1 MPRRRSG
8 LTDPIARASLVAGPV
23 AALAAL
29 AAALA
34 GCQAGPGDI
43 GCQITSQIVL
53 PGTTPL
59 PLWTQQIRLDRVGD
73 GVVFIG
79 SDTTSVRWTAID
91 ASGAAGAEQ
100 VLAMP
105 AGTLQAYYALAGA
118 VTPGDTLMVGALV
131 PAANGTDA
139 ELRFIAAPIDGS
151 AAPAPGAPVV
161 TFPGG
166 ADSSNAPPMVAMGT
180 SASAMYAGAAWIDP
194 ETGLPT
200 YAFIDGQGQ
209 VVGSPAVIESAQAS
223 GYSCLGFSSG
233 KEELT
238 ISYQKGPI
246 DPRLGPTWLIA
257 DVAIGGGVSTLT
269 LDVVPLGGTRT
280 MGCARSVLYQPTTAG
295 APPEY
300 AMVWQDP
307 SGSWL
312 SIYYGPQTGQVKSFP
327 FASSTDFGGPDL
339 QPPLVGLATFGND
352 FGVLA
357 MSAHSVEL
365 WRVDR
370 AGNRR
375 SGSLVFPSLEGQ
387 VGGASSVSVP
397 NLMRSTYADMTGAG
411 MGRRL
416 VVDAVCY

>member
-1 MPRRRSG
+1 V
-8 LTDPIARASLVAGPV
+8 LV
-23 AALAAL
+23 
-29 AAALA
+29 
-34 GCQAGPGDI
+34 
-43 GCQITSQIVL
+43 
-53 PGTTPL
+53 
-59 PLWTQQIRLDRVGD
+59 
-73 GVVFIG
+73 G
-79 SDTTSVRWTAID
+79 SDTSSVRWIAID

-100 VLAMP
+100 VLALP
-105 AGTLQAYYALAGA
+105 ADTLQAYYALAGA
-118 VTPGDTLMVGALV
+118 VSPGDTVVVGALV
-131 PAANGTDA
+131 ANGTDA

-151 AAPAPGAPVV
+151 AAPAPGTPVV

-166 ADSSNAPPMVAMGT
+166 ADPSNAPPMVAMGT

-209 VVGSPAVIESAQAS
+209 VVGSPAIIEDTQAS
-223 GYSCLGFSSG
+223 GYDCLGFSSG
-233 KEELT
+233 KQELT

-246 DPRLGPTWLIA
+246 DPRLAPTWLIA
-257 DVAIGGGVSTLT
+257 DAAIGGGVSTLT

-280 MGCARSVLYQPTTAG
+280 MGCARSVLYQPATAG
-295 APPEY
+295 AAPEY

-339 QPPLVGLATFGND
+339 QPPLVGLAAFGND
-352 FGVLA
+352 FGILA
-357 MSAHSVEL
+357 VRAHSVEL

-375 SGSLVFPSLEGQ
+375 SGSLVFPSLEGE

-397 NLMRSTYADMTGAG
+397 NLMRSTYADTTGAG